1 MLTEIIQR
9 LRGLA
14 DVFAGRVAGAATVE
28 AAVTQ
33 TLTEFPAAFVVPLE
47 DKAEPNRADE
57 NLLQVLHQKIGVVA
71 VLDASADPR
80 GQAAAEAAW
89 AGLRPAL
96 WYALLA
102 WVPDGCSEPLSYR
115 GAQVLRL
122 DAARLWVLFEFEA
135 PRLLSESLSAT
146 EDLPPF
152 SLFAPDFALP
162 TTVLPALP
170 GTVPLPPFMPPVPPF
185 GPGHF

>member
-9 LRGLA
+9 LRVLA
-14 DVFAGRVAGAATVE
+14 DVFDTRVAGAATVE

-57 NLLQVLHQKIGVVA
+57 NLLQLLHQKIGVVV

-80 GQAAAEAAW
+80 GQAAVEAAW
-89 AGLRPAL
+89 TAVRQAL

-102 WVPDGCSEPLSYR
+102 WTPDGCSEPLAYR
-115 GAQVLRL
+115 GARVLRL
-122 DAARLWVLFEFEA
+122 DAARLWVLFEFDA
-135 PRLLSESLSAT
+135 PRLLSETLSAT
-146 EDLPPF
+146 DDLPPF
-152 SLFAPDFALP
+152 TLFAPELALP
-162 TTVLPALP
+162 TTVLPVLP
-170 GTVPLPPFMPPVPPF
+170 GNIPLPPLTPPVPPF

>member
-9 LRGLA
+9 LRVLA
-14 DVFAGRVAGAATVE
+14 DVFDTRVAGAATVE

-57 NLLQVLHQKIGVVA
+57 NLLQLLHQKIGVVA

-80 GQAAAEAAW
+80 GQAAVEAAW
-89 AGLRPAL
+89 TAVRQAL

-102 WVPDGCSEPLSYR
+102 WMPDGCSEPLAYR
-115 GAQVLRL
+115 GARVLRL
-122 DAARLWVLFEFEA
+122 DAARLWVLFEFDA

-146 EDLPPF
+146 DDLPPF
-152 SLFAPDFALP
+152 TLFAPELALP
-162 TTVLPALP
+162 TTVLPVLP
-170 GTVPLPPFMPPVPPF
+170 GNIPLPPVTPPVPPF